1 MPRYTSY
8 LLRVWRSSR
17 HDRVQWLAR
26 LEDLQAGS
34 REQFTSA
41 DALFAYLRLLLDPDA
56 PSGPGPPEHAET
68 PRDRSGPPDSRAD
81 GP

>member
-17 HDRVQWLAR
+17 HDRVQWSAR

-41 DALFAYLRLLLDPDA
+41 DALLNHLRLLLDPDA
-56 PSGPGPPEHAET
+56 PSGPDPPEHTEI
-68 PRDRSGPPDSRAD
+68 PGDRF
-81 GP
+81 